1 LSRGLGSRPEAAPAA
16 AGVLAALVFF
26 AALALDL
33 EAVRR
38 GAKPLPALL
47 LAVWVARRRGDAL
60 GRLVAAGLLL
70 SACGDLLLDLGLFL
84 PGLVAFLL
92 AHVAYVGAFVSDE
105 PRPALARALPF
116 AAYGVGVFAVLRP
129 GLGDM
134 AVPVGAYVAVICTMM
149 WRAAARVGGQ
159 APARA
164 AGLGL
169 AGALAFAASD
179 SLIAFDRFHAPIPGA
194 RWPIMALYWLGQCGI
209 AASAVIARRPRHG
222 MLAAR

>member
-1 LSRGLGSRPEAAPAA
+1 MSGGRGSRLGAALAA
-16 AGVLAALVFF
+16 AGLLAALVFF

-33 EAVRR
+33 EAVRVVT
-38 GAKPLPALL
+38 KPLPALL

-92 AHVAYVGAFVSDE
+92 AHVAYVGGFVSDE

-116 AAYGVGVFAVLRP
+116 AAYGVGAFALLRR

-134 AVPVGAYVAVICTMM
+134 TVPVGVYVAVICTMM
-149 WRAAARVGGQ
+149 WRAAARVGGRP
-159 APARA
+159 PARA
-164 AGLGL
+164 AWLGL

-194 RWPIMALYWLGQCGI
+194 RWPIMVLYWLGQCGI
-209 AASAVIARRPRHG
+209 AASAASARRPGHG

>member
-1 LSRGLGSRPEAAPAA
+1 LSDRRGSRFEAAL
-16 AGVLAALVFF
+16 AGAGIVAALTFF

-33 EAVRR
+33 PAARLV
-38 GAKPLPALL
+38 AKPLPALF
-47 LAVWVARRRGDAL
+47 LAAWVARRRRDAL
-60 GRLVAAGLLL
+60 ALLVAAGLLL

-92 AHVAYVGAFVSDE
+92 AHVAYVGGFVSDE

-116 AAYGVGVFAVLRP
+116 AAYGVGAFGFLGP
-129 GLGDM
+129 GLRDM
-134 AVPVGAYVAVICTMM
+134 AVPVGVYVAVISTMM
-149 WRAAARVGGQ
+149 WRAAARVGGRT
-159 APARA
+159 PSRA
-164 AGLGL
+164 AWLGL

-194 RWPIMALYWLGQCGI
+194 RWPVMALYWLGQCGI
-209 AASAVIARRPRHG
+209 AASAALAPRPGRG